1 MGKPAGAAAA
11 ASARAR
17 AEWGKRRVV
26 RAADAESPLGEKMKN
41 LLGALTGVY
50 DALGEETRR
59 ESEGAVRRAMC
70 VLDEVYGNLPDRF
83 KMDAEMAAEEPS
95 TTIEALARHARNA
108 TIKCRENEEIV
119 KTLPEDIV
127 RDIDTAFKVCEG
139 DVMPM
144 IDDDDAMIAFLCL
157 KALKQTIGM
166 VRDASRSTTTSED
179 KPMAGKE
186 LVNSLLK
193 ISELDTKATMH
204 TTRIMKTMK
213 KVSLDVTK
221 ELSTMACDDE
231 STDAQ
236 YLWRALRG
244 LCDFLYEHK
253 AVDAFIQRALPSKLM
268 TDVRTMYQENAAKEG
283 SMDHPMKRA
292 RLAIALVCEAFHARD
307 DFKINKVRTYLSQD
321 VETALPDQASFLSL
335 YGTICAPSSGPARVV
350 ERATTDQIRR
360 LTRSGMIFP
369 KDISKTQADALLAG
383 VDQYIAHNMK
393 PMDTKITVPPQ
404 QSKTSET
411 QQISVF
417 DRLGAGNGTNGKPAK
432 TERPW
437 THMKTCR
444 ICNVE
449 LAGKCKAHLE
459 NVWNLHVK
467 SATHM
472 DNQARGAK
480 QKQKQQQQQKQQQ
493 KQQPQ
498 LSKSKK
504 RTAVDETPLNRSV
517 KGKLMNVP
525 PPPVVATMGTDP
537 RGVAMQQQHRVSGAQ
552 FSSENKG
559 SRQVR
564 EDLSDD
570 NTQFDDVPSL
580 FADASSAPRF
590 GGGPRKCL
598 DKYIVKEYRPPR
610 RDDQFYCKY
619 WMRLGHC
626 WNNDQCGFR
635 HAFPP
640 PGSPCDSF
648 S

>member
-1 MGKPAGAAAA
+1 
-11 ASARAR
+11 
-17 AEWGKRRVV
+17 
-26 RAADAESPLGEKMKN
+26 
-41 LLGALTGVY
+41 
-50 DALGEETRR
+50 
-59 ESEGAVRRAMC
+59 
-70 VLDEVYGNLPDRF
+70 
-83 KMDAEMAAEEPS
+83 
-95 TTIEALARHARNA
+95 
-108 TIKCRENEEIV
+108 
-119 KTLPEDIV
+119 
-127 RDIDTAFKVCEG
+127 
-139 DVMPM
+139 
-144 IDDDDAMIAFLCL
+144 
-157 KALKQTIGM
+157 
-166 VRDASRSTTTSED
+166 
-179 KPMAGKE
+179 
-186 LVNSLLK
+186 
-193 ISELDTKATMH
+193 
-204 TTRIMKTMK
+204 
-213 KVSLDVTK
+213 
-221 ELSTMACDDE
+221 
-231 STDAQ
+231 
-236 YLWRALRG
+236 
-244 LCDFLYEHK
+244 
-253 AVDAFIQRALPSKLM
+253 
-268 TDVRTMYQENAAKEG
+268 
-283 SMDHPMKRA
+283 
-292 RLAIALVCEAFHARD
+292 
-307 DFKINKVRTYLSQD
+307 
-321 VETALPDQASFLSL
+321 
-335 YGTICAPSSGPARVV
+335 
-350 ERATTDQIRR
+350 
-360 LTRSGMIFP
+360 
-369 KDISKTQADALLAG
+369 
-383 VDQYIAHNMK
+383 
-393 PMDTKITVPPQ
+393 
-404 QSKTSET
+404 
-411 QQISVF
+411 
-417 DRLGAGNGTNGKPAK
+417 
-432 TERPW
+432 
-437 THMKTCR
+437 
-444 ICNVE
+444 
-449 LAGKCKAHLE
+449 
-459 NVWNLHVK
+459 VWNLHVK

-493 KQQPQ
+493 KQQPP